1 MEYFL
6 WFLSTTQVMSIHSE
20 KSLITGCINIPS
32 NMVLLRAS
40 LKSKSK
46 GRQQTWEQWGTID
59 NLKEYTTHT
68 PHVHLVVVI
77 AICQQTFWCPIPS
90 PRTSTNPSFKQVT
103 RSSFQRFFF
112 HSRKFSKLLQVIHFH
127 TLGCWIYMN
136 TCPKSKVKMSKVGD
150 HWYNRRK
157 FWFNLRR
164 YLGGTSSYHRVAM
177 YSV

>member
-6 WFLSTTQVMSIHSE
+6 WFLSTTQVMRIHSE
-20 KSLITGCINIPS
+20 KCLITGCINIPS
-32 NMVLLRAS
+32 NIVLLRAS
-40 LKSKSK
+40 LKGGNKPGNSGARLTISK
-46 GRQQTWEQWGTID
+46 
-59 NLKEYTTHT
+59 N
-68 PHVHLVVVI
+68 VHLVVVI
-77 AICQQTFWCPIPS
+77 AICQQTFWWPIPS

-103 RSSFQRFFF
+103 RSFFQRFFF
-112 HSRKFSKLLQVIHFH
+112 HSRKSSKLLQVIHFH
-127 TLGCWIYMN
+127 TWGCWIYMN
-136 TCPKSKVKMSKVGD
+136 TCPKSKEKMSKVGD